1 MRRILTLTLAL
12 TLALL
17 APALAAAQADDD
29 NLARA
34 HFESGSAYYEQGRYE
49 DAAREF
55 FESYRLS
62 PRPVL
67 LENAARAQERAL
79 EFDDAIATLQRLLR
93 EHPDYP
99 QAATIR
105 ERITSYERLRDR
117 LQSGDDNGS
126 ERVHADPVDE
136 QHAEAS
142 TTNDG
147 APATGG
153 GGSVSVPGIILLA
166 AGGAL
171 GIATIIT
178 GVVSQSIFDD
188 LASACGAGVVCP
200 PERQGDV
207 DTGESMALVSTIL
220 LFPSVI
226 AIGVGIVLLIV
237 DTGGGGEEQAALE
250 VVPGPGEAGV
260 ALRGRF

>member
-1 MRRILTLTLAL
+1 MQRLLPFAL
-12 TLALL
+12 VLL
-17 APALAAAQADDD
+17 APAFAAAQTDDD
-29 NLARA
+29 DLARA

-55 FESYRLS
+55 IESYRLS

-79 EFDDAIATLQRLLR
+79 EFDAAIATLQQLLR
-93 EHPDYP
+93 DHPDYP

-117 LQSGDDNGS
+117 LQSRVGDDP
-126 ERVHADPVDE
+126 EPDPPEPVDV
-136 QHAEAS
+136 HAEAS
-142 TTNDG
+142 TTSD
-147 APATGG
+147 APATSGG
-153 GGSVSVPGIILLA
+153 GGVSVPGIILLA

-178 GVVSQSIFDD
+178 GAVSQSIFDD
-188 LASACGAGVVCP
+188 LASACGRSTCP

-207 DTGESMALVSTIL
+207 DTGEALALTSTIL

-237 DTGGGGEEQAALE
+237 DSGGGGEEQAALE
-250 VVPGPGEAGV
+250 VVPGPGDVGGAIQ
-260 ALRGRF
+260 GRF